1 MQLPYAEWL
10 ASRDR
15 QENLFPNEV
24 VKLEAETVMSEVES
38 DLF

>member
-1 MQLPYAEWL
+1 M
-10 ASRDR
+10 RDR

-24 VKLEAETVMSEVES
+24 VKLEAETVMSEVDS